1 MIESREWPD
10 MEACTRPTGAAGR
23 RCARAEEKPARSASG
38 ARPSRK
44 PLTCARQLASGAVA
58 RAARACCCAG
68 VVDGRNGWSQRRGG
82 GAAAGCFN
90 LGVDEV
96 DVHRAKVDG
105 DGSVG
110 DVEVDAHE
118 PDGVEARALLEV
130 LQTQWSAWSPGRGR
144 PDMAQSD
151 LSWIGELVQMRGD
164 ADNEPGRALLAAAAD
179 ARVAA
184 QVVAAPGVLGRRGAP
199 GGPSSFTTSRRRSIR
214 S

>member
-1 MIESREWPD
+1 VE
-10 MEACTRPTGAAGR
+10 EAGTRGPTGAAGR

-38 ARPSRK
+38 ARPSRM

-58 RAARACCCAG
+58 GAARACCCAG

-130 LQTQWSAWSPGRGR
+130 LQARRYMSAWSPQE
-144 PDMAQSD
+144 PD
-151 LSWIGELVQMRGD
+151 GV
-164 ADNEPGRALLAAAAD
+164 ADDEPGRGGRCLRPLLMRAWLP
-179 ARVAA
+179 A
-184 QVVAAPGVLGRRGAP
+184 QVAAAPGVGRRGAP
-199 GGPSSFTTSRRRSIR
+199 GGPTRSLRHGDDR
-214 S
+214 SGAS